1 MSKKHSIKLDDMV
14 EVIGITKNQTE
25 VIKEYKKGKCLFLY
39 GSAGTGKTFVT
50 LYHAL
55 KEVLDPK
62 TSYHCVYVV
71 RSLIST
77 REIGFL
83 PGDEEDKSALYQAP
97 YDNMVRF
104 MFKMPT
110 EDQFAFLYDR
120 LKQQNSLMFLST
132 SFLRGITLD
141 NAIVIVDE
149 CQNLNFHELDTIMT
163 RVGQDSKI
171 MFCGDF
177 DQTDLT
183 KAGERE
189 GLGNFMKI
197 IDSMKEF
204 YLCEFDIGDIVRSG
218 LVRSYIVQK
227 YNTGLGDR
235 E

>member
-1 MSKKHSIKLDDMV
+1 MESMV
-14 EVIGITKNQTE
+14 DVKGITKNQTE

-39 GSAGTGKTFVT
+39 GSAGTGKTFIT

-62 TSYHCVYVV
+62 TQYQRVYVV
-71 RSLIST
+71 RSLMPT

-83 PGDEEDKSALYQAP
+83 PGDEEDKSALYQVP

-104 MFKMPT
+104 MFKMTT
-110 EDQFAFLYDR
+110 EDQFDFLYDR
-120 LKQQNSLMFLST
+120 LRQQGSLMFLST

-141 NAIVIVDE
+141 NAIIIVDE

-177 DQTDLT
+177 DQSDLS
-183 KAGERE
+183 KERERE

-197 IDSMKEF
+197 INEMKEF
-204 YLCEFDIGDIVRSG
+204 HLCEFDIGDIVRSG

-235 E
+235 D